1 MRDIIMLKGDFVIP
15 ICLIGDF
22 YSRTGLLDD
31 FLDIDNDIST
41 NMDNIDIFFFSSSIV
56 NDSIKIMMALSY
68 LWSQLQVN
76 RIADLTRKA
85 AGVYCLSASVYCI
98 TSQLPPPTTPPPPPP
113 PPPPRPPP
121 TPSGYTLPGW
131 LSLTPSP

>member
-31 FLDIDNDIST
+31 FLDIDNHIST

-56 NDSIKIMMALSY
+56 NDSIKILMALSY

-98 TSQLPPPTTPPPPPP
+98 TSQLPPPPYYPPPPPSP
-113 PPPPRPPP
+113 PPPPAPRPHPVA
-121 TPSGYTLPGW
+121 TPSLAGYH
-131 LSLTPSP
+131 